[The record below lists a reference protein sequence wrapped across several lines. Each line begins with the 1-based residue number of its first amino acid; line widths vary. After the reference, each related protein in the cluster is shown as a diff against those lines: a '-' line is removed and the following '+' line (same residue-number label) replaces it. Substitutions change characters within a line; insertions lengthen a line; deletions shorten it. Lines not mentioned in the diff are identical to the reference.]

1 MRCWACQALALAFAA
16 APHPRANR
24 IPSCSSCPPHQLPC
38 PRSNLLLLTSAPT
51 CCAPHQALVS
61 THAQPLHLPLQIY
74 LLFRARLAP
83 PFTFAACE
91 PESLEA
97 ALFRPEDI
105 PWDSLAFSSVSIA
118 LKQ

>member
-1 MRCWACQALALAFAA
+1 MLLFQPLVPDLPAAQNPPPAAHPTALPHRRSTCWC
-16 APHPRANR
+16 
-24 IPSCSSCPPHQLPC
+24 PSPVSVSHRRSASCPNPLPSTH
-38 PRSNLLLLTSAPT
+38 PAHPTPPSAP
-51 CCAPHQALVS
+51 
-61 THAQPLHLPLQIY
+61 QIY

-83 PFTFAACE
+83 PFTFAARA

-105 PWDSLAFSSVSIA
+105 PWDQLAFSSVSIA

>member
-1 MRCWACQALALAFAA
+1 MLLHASPFSLSHKAEVHASPSRYPAL
-16 APHPRANR
+16 
-24 IPSCSSCPPHQLPC
+24 PP
-38 PRSNLLLLTSAPT
+38 
-51 CCAPHQALVS
+51 
-61 THAQPLHLPLQIY
+61 QIY

-83 PFTFAACE
+83 PFTFAARE

>member
-1 MRCWACQALALAFAA
+1 MLCWACQALAQGHLLPLLTPVPTESQTA
-16 APHPRANR
+16 APALPT
-24 IPSCSSCPPHQLPC
+24 SCPAPD
-38 PRSNLLLLTSAPT
+38 LTCCSAPA
-51 CCAPHQALVS
+51 CCASHQALVS

-83 PFTFAACE
+83 PFTFAARE